1 MSHALAITW
10 LGHSTFLIQLPN
22 GKRIVTDPWLGNPN
36 CPQTFAKPEA
46 LKPLDLILISHG
58 HGDHIGDVAALSR
71 ATHAPIVCQF
81 EVGLHLTE
89 KGLQNVKDMG
99 VGGTQEVAGVR
110 VTMTQAVHSSSIV
123 DGGRIA
129 YLGTAAGYILRAP
142 GMPTIYFA
150 GDTGLFGDMKMIAE
164 IYEPEI
170 AFLPI
175 GDLYTMGP
183 DTAAIAAEWLGVK
196 QVVPMHWGTFPA
208 LTGTP
213 AELKKHLGQRRIEVL
228 ELKPGDTAK

>member
-175 GDLYTMGP
+175 GDHFTMGP
-183 DTAAIAAEWLGVK
+183 AAAAKAAEFLGVR
-196 QVVPMHWGTFPA
+196 QIVPMHYGTFPM

-213 AELKKHLGQRRIEVL
+213 DELKRLVEPRGVDVL
-228 ELKPGDTAK
+228 VLKPGETAQ